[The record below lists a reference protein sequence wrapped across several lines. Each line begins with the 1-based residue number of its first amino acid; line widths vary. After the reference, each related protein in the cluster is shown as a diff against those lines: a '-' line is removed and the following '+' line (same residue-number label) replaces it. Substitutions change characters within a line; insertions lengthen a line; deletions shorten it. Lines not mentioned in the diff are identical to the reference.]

1 MLGNPIVPALDPP
14 NAPMPPKPP
23 FIYEGSDGV
32 LPPNGCANVLLFVAW
47 KVFVFVLIFVFVFV
61 LLPNVFG
68 TLTPPNPPYTPMLGV
83 LLKLVY
89 MLLVLTGEIEKLLPA
104 MFYPLLA
111 LLFIKLA

>member
-23 FIYEGSDGV
+23 LIYEGSAGV
-32 LPPNGCANVLLFVAW
+32 LPPNGCIKALLFATG
-47 KVFVFVLIFVFVFV
+47 KLFALVLIFVFVFV

-68 TLTPPNPPYTPMLGV
+68 ALTPPNPPYNPTLLV

-89 MLLVLTGEIEKLLPA
+89 MLLLTAGIEKLLPA
-104 MFYPLLA
+104 MFYPLLT
-111 LLFIKLA
+111 LLFTKLA